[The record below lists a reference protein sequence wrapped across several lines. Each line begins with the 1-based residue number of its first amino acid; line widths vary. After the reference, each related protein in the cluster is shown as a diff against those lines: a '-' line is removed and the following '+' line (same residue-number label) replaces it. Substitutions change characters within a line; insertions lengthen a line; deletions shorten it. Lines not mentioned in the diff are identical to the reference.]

1 MNKTAIE
8 IPTIHLNGTS
18 RNELYEQVTSAG
30 QAVQEAIHKLAEAA
44 PHGRDYYVVPAGDL
58 KFDRAQ
64 EQHFAR
70 IAKLQEVY
78 DELETIYQGLANQ
91 ESKR

>member
-1 MNKTAIE
+1 MDKRIIA

-18 RNELYEQVTSAG
+18 RDELYEQVTSAG

-44 PHGRDYYVVPAGDL
+44 PHGRDYYI
-58 KFDRAQ
+58 RANGEADFRHAF
-64 EQHFAR
+64 EQHYAR

-78 DELETIYQGLANQ
+78 DELEEIYMGLANQ